1 MIELGKEKEMMQQ
14 NSSTY
19 STIQTGNSFN
29 LPNLPKKLPIT
40 FLNVGIVIPTLN
52 EEKNI
57 GVILDGLKSLGF
69 DNILVID
76 GRSEDCTV
84 EKATK
89 NGAKVILQETKGKG
103 AAIKQVLN
111 NNYLNADAI
120 ILMDADGSM
129 SPEEVPALIK
139 TLESGA
145 DIVKGSR
152 FLKGGYTQ
160 DMSALRRLGNKLM
173 VTAVNAL
180 WSTNFTDLCYG
191 FIILNKRAIENLAP
205 IVESQNFE
213 IETEIVIKAINRGL
227 IVKEV
232 PSVELRRRSGE
243 SNLHTF
249 KDGYRIFRTIFR
261 EFMKPTKGI

>member
-1 MIELGKEKEMMQQ
+1 MIELGNEKEMMQQ
-14 NSSTY
+14 NSIVY
-19 STIQTGNSFN
+19 NAIQTRNS
-29 LPNLPKKLPIT
+29 LPLLKKT
-40 FLNVGIVIPTLN
+40 SSAFLNVGIVIPTLN

-57 GVILDGLKSLGF
+57 GAVLDGLKSLGF

-76 GRSEDCTV
+76 GQSKDCTV
-84 EKATK
+84 EAATN
-89 NGAKVILQETKGKG
+89 NGAKVILQQTKGKG

-129 SPEEVPALIK
+129 SPEEIPALIK

-160 DMSALRRLGNKLM
+160 DMSAIRRLGNKLM
-173 VTAVNAL
+173 VTAVNLL
-180 WSTNFTDLCYG
+180 WSTKFTDLCYG
-191 FIILNKRAIENLAP
+191 FIILNKRAIQNLAP
-205 IVESQNFE
+205 VVESQNFE
-213 IETEIVIKAINRGL
+213 IETEIVIKAVNRGL

-232 PSVELRRRSGE
+232 PSVELSRRNGE

-249 KDGYRIFRTIFR
+249 RDGYRIFKTIFR
-261 EFMKPTKGI
+261 EFMKPTKSN

>member
-1 MIELGKEKEMMQQ
+1 MMQQ
-14 NSSTY
+14 NNRVY
-19 STIQTGNSFN
+19 RAIQTRSSLT
-29 LPNLPKKLPIT
+29 LPTKLPSA
-40 FLNVGIVIPTLN
+40 FLNVAIVIPTLN

-57 GVILDGLKSLGF
+57 VGVLDGLKSLGF

-76 GRSEDCTV
+76 GRSKDCTV
-84 EKATK
+84 ETATN

-129 SPEEVPALIK
+129 SPAEIPTLIK
-139 TLESGA
+139 ALESGA

-160 DMSALRRLGNKLM
+160 DMSAIRRLGNKLM
-173 VTAVNAL
+173 VTAVNLL
-180 WSTNFTDLCYG
+180 WATKFTDLCYG
-191 FIILNKRAIENLAP
+191 FIILNKRAIQNLAP
-205 IVESQNFE
+205 VVESQNFE
-213 IETEIVIKAINRGL
+213 IETEIVIKAINQGL
-227 IVKEV
+227 VVKEV
-232 PSVELRRRSGE
+232 PSVELSRRNGE

-249 KDGYRIFRTIFR
+249 RDGYRIFRTIFR
-261 EFMKPTKGI
+261 EFMKPTKST